1 MEEMNAFI
9 KIKKKKNENLA
20 FEVVAMPLRLVME
33 LLLCIVV
40 EFRVAS
46 VAR

>member
-9 KIKKKKNENLA
+9 KIKKKNENLA